1 MARSGPAQ
9 RRKHRNQVL
18 LDFAQGFGVYLA
30 SVAGVV
36 ARRFTSVYRATG
48 SVDGFMAAWP
58 EMVIA
63 LISGLFI
70 MVGVIDAGGM
80 KIGKRKNWPRRMM
93 MSFVAGI
100 AADGA
105 TGDVF

>member
-1 MARSGPAQ
+1 MTRAQ
-9 RRKHRNQVL
+9 RRQHRKQVL
-18 LDFAQGFGVYLA
+18 LDFLQGAGVYLA
-30 SVAGVV
+30 AVVGVV
-36 ARRFTSVYRATG
+36 ARRFQYVYRATG
-48 SVDGFMAAWP
+48 SVDGFLAEWP

-63 LISGLFI
+63 LMSGLFV
-70 MVGVIDAGGM
+70 MAAVIDAGGM

>member
-1 MARSGPAQ
+1 MPNTKV
-9 RRKHRNQVL
+9 RRQHRNQMLV
-18 LDFAQGFGVYLA
+18 DFAQGFGVYAA

-36 ARRFTSVYRATG
+36 ARRFTMVYRATG
-48 SVDGFMAAWP
+48 SVEGFLGEWP

-63 LISGLFI
+63 LIAGLFI
-70 MVGVIDAGGM
+70 MAGIIDAGGM
-80 KIGKRKNWPRRMM
+80 KIGKRKNWARRML

>member
-1 MARSGPAQ
+1 MR
-9 RRKHRNQVL
+9 
-18 LDFAQGFGVYLA
+18 GFQY
-30 SVAGVV
+30 
-36 ARRFTSVYRATG
+36 VYRTTG
-48 SVDGFMAAWP
+48 SVEGFLAEWP